1 MEHTGHILST
11 LPFRLRPL
19 IYKSLLILVNCCD
32 MRASQREHK
41 YESKPN
47 LSLHWGGCQVD
58 RISGLWSA
66 VAVCVI
72 RLVLIIG
79 SGSPGPL
86 QFPLDTSLG
95 SPPPLTGHWIGLNT
109 PVQKASFL
117 VCRLCW
123 TMPSQVPQLTFKSV
137 QVEEPD

>member
-1 MEHTGHILST
+1 MNQMVDKPEPSLGHHTALG
-11 LPFRLRPL
+11 
-19 IYKSLLILVNCCD
+19 
-32 MRASQREHK
+32 Q
-41 YESKPN
+41 
-47 LSLHWGGCQVD
+47 
-58 RISGLWSA
+58 ISVSA
-66 VAVCVI
+66 I

-117 VCRLCW
+117 VCCMSAL
-123 TMPSQVPQLTFKSV
+123 L
-137 QVEEPD
+137 DYA